1 MSAQKILRGLGG
13 IIRQT
18 GQALDTIGLSIQGT
32 YGYKEGV
39 PTHQTL
45 QAFKGKRPAL
55 GSGAFV
61 APNACVIGDVKLG
74 TNSSVWYGAV
84 LRGDVN
90 HIVVGDNS
98 NIQDGVT
105 VHVARHNPQGRVS
118 PTVIGNNVTVGHG
131 AIIHAATV
139 EDNVL
144 VGMGA
149 TLLDGVTVQKG
160 SVVAAGAVV
169 TPGKTVPSGEV
180 WAGSPAKM
188 LRKLEEEEAGFIAQ
202 AANDYAALAAVHA
215 TENGKTME
223 EILEDNAR
231 REDRAH
237 RSLDYDSHL
246 GLERDPISREI
257 VHTATHT

>member
-1 MSAQKILRGLGG
+1 MSAQGLLRGLGSVV
-13 IIRQT
+13 RRA
-18 GQALDTIGLSIQGT
+18 GQALDSLGTAVQGR

-45 QAFKGKRPAL
+45 QAFQGKRPQL
-55 GSGAFV
+55 GANTFV
-61 APNACVIGDVKLG
+61 APNASVVGDVKLG
-74 TNSSVWYGAV
+74 NNSSIWYGAV

-90 HIVVGDNS
+90 SIQIGSNS

-105 VHVARHNPQGRVS
+105 VHVARHNPQGNVV
-118 PTVIGNNVTVGHG
+118 PTIIGNNVTIGHG

-139 EDNVL
+139 EDSTL

-149 TLLDGVTVQKG
+149 TILDGVTVQKG

-180 WAGSPAKM
+180 WAGNPAKM
-188 LRKLEEEEAGFIAQ
+188 LRKLEEEETGFIAQ

-215 TENGKTME
+215 AENAKTPE
-223 EILEDNAR
+223 EIEADVER
-231 REDRAH
+231 RKDRAL
-237 RSLDYDSHL
+237 RDLDYDSHL
-246 GLERDPISREI
+246 GIERDPISREI
-257 VHTATHT
+257 ISTASHT